1 MECVWHEEIHAFR
14 RRHDFTTAS
23 VTRPW
28 ERFSTALAH
37 ESVKT
42 GFDDDSFATRK
53 KKKTVVLLV
62 RKFYLYDVQNAV
74 VLLVPVVPVP
84 RYVFMY

>member
-1 MECVWHEEIHAFR
+1 MERVWHEEIHAFR

-53 KKKTVVLLV
+53 KKRQLYYSV

>member
-1 MECVWHEEIHAFR
+1 MERVWHEEIHAFR

-53 KKKTVVLLV
+53 KKKTVSCIIAYESFIYTTS
-62 RKFYLYDVQNAV
+62 KMQLY
-74 VLLVPVVPVP
+74 
-84 RYVFMY
+84 Y